1 MPDQPDDARLVSRQ
15 ARTRHAHTV
24 SGPDV
29 AVSFPAVHRSGGIE
43 RVCWDLL
50 EYLAPRHTTAFV
62 GSSAP
67 EGLPAGVAMA
77 AVPGPAEPGPL
88 GMRARRARTAE
99 VVASLAPRV
108 TVSMGSVVPPGDVLW
123 VPSVHRAWLHA
134 ARTVRTGYLTLPAW
148 VRFALPRH
156 RVLLDL
162 EAEYFREARPR
173 RVLCTSPREV
183 EDLTRYYGVDPG
195 LTTVVPNPFDP
206 EQFNPA
212 RRTRDRHRAR
222 AELGLADDQLALLLV
237 ANELHRKGLAQLLD
251 AMAALG
257 DPRMILHIV
266 GRAPLAPFRA
276 TIRRLG
282 LDARVVAHG
291 SSSDVGWYLAA
302 ADLMVLPTQY
312 EPFGL
317 VIVEALA
324 SGVPVLTTR
333 LAGAASAV
341 REGRTGLILED
352 PYDVDGLA
360 RLLATAAAAD
370 LSQWGREAATSVEEY
385 RRDVV
390 MERVERVLF
399 S

>member
-1 MPDQPDDARLVSRQ
+1 
-15 ARTRHAHTV
+15 V

-29 AVSFPAVHRSGGIE
+29 AVLFPTVGHRGGIE

-50 EYLAPRHTTAFV
+50 EFLAPRHATAFV

-67 EGLPAGVAMA
+67 EGLPRGVSMA
-77 AVPGPAEPGPL
+77 TVPGSAEPRVYEL
-88 GMRARRARTAE
+88 RARRDRFAA
-99 VVASLAPRV
+99 VVSSLRPGVRV
-108 TVSMGSVVPPGDVLW
+108 TLGSVVPPGDVLW

-134 ARTVRTGYLTLPAW
+134 ARTVRTGRVTLPAW
-148 VRFALPRH
+148 VRFAMPRH
-156 RVLLDL
+156 RVLLSM
-162 EAEYFREARPR
+162 EAEYFTEGRPR
-173 RVLCTSPREV
+173 RILCTSPREV
-183 EDLTRYYGVDPG
+183 EDLVRYYHVDPG

-206 EQFNPA
+206 ERFNPD
-212 RRTRDRHRAR
+212 RRARDRDLAR
-222 AELGLADDQLALLLV
+222 AELGIAEGELALMFV
-237 ANELHRKGLAQLLD
+237 ANELHRKGFAQLLE
-251 AMAALG
+251 AMALA
-257 DPRMILHIV
+257 DDRRMIVHVV
-266 GRAPLAPFRA
+266 GRAPIAPFRA

-282 LDARVVAHG
+282 LEARVREHG
-291 SSSDVGWYLAA
+291 STADVGWYLSA

-317 VIVEALA
+317 VIIEALA

-341 REGRTGLILED
+341 RDGRTGLVLDD

-360 RLLATAAAAD
+360 ALLVRAAGAD
-370 LSQWGREAATSVEEY
+370 LEQWGAEAATSVDEF

-390 MERVERVLF
+390 LRRVESLIF